1 VQEEPNAYDAPTLNL
16 RTMISFVLVSLPVF
30 FQFIAL
36 VTDDKY
42 NDAVA
47 SAVTALSLLTVGTDL
62 LAGSPSGLTIRIR
75 RALPVEIRKLLVTAK
90 MTPVGPSDV
99 GRKSLPDNT
108 AVPMSS
114 PPMVRGP
121 GQGGIGSVMA

>member
-1 VQEEPNAYDAPTLNL
+1 MAAAQ
-16 RTMISFVLVSLPVF
+16 
-30 FQFIAL
+30 
-36 VTDDKY
+36 
-42 NDAVA
+42 
-47 SAVTALSLLTVGTDL
+47 TVGTDL
-62 LAGSPSGLTIRIR
+62 LAGSPSGLTVRIR